1 LLDSAPSRCSVE
13 PAPSIDRAAW
23 RRACTIRSHDRFKEG
38 QPTGFE
44 DFLGTFLTEG
54 GAAQFGRVAGLTV
67 AKDGALLV
75 SNDTNGVI
83 YRVAYSAPPR

>member
-1 LLDSAPSRCSVE
+1 MKVVR
-13 PAPSIDRAAW
+13 I
-23 RRACTIRSHDRFKEG
+23 HFKDG

-44 DFLGTFLTEG
+44 DFLGTFLIEG

-75 SNDTNGVI
+75 SDDTNGVI